1 MKAGCPVGYGW
12 RNKFSFKSKLLI
24 GISAI
29 ILFTFNLAGIISYH
43 SYLRLFKEEVR
54 EQYVKANG
62 QAMAQ
67 LELRIQELYRV
78 SNYIVF
84 NPTIEK
90 IIAKLS
96 AAKEVNPANQ
106 YFDQEQIV
114 EQLRQVKFDAPQ
126 LLSLYL
132 YDMGGTNYYHALMK
146 EAVEPI
152 NQGVFEEIRSKV
164 QTSKGELVWMRK
176 SIPSPIEPSG
186 FRDVIVASR
195 WMRNNNAGIYGM
207 LVMVIDEQ
215 FLTKSF
221 TEIGTGGQGRV
232 YLFDQAEKLLYEN
245 DRNSAAPEL
254 SRFLGAGNSSLMEE
268 KGEDTFLYTTSYSPD
283 ISFTLVSRVSL
294 SDIFR
299 KSRKILNISL
309 FSGLVSILFS
319 GLLIVLL
326 SGRLF
331 RPLKE
336 LVQAMRT
343 MRQGNFDI
351 RIEPRTRDELGFLAE
366 SFNSMASNVNDL
378 IKKVYLS
385 QLSEREAELKALQA
399 QLNPHF
405 LYNTLNGLYWKL
417 YLQNDRDT
425 ANLVSSLSSLMQY
438 SLARIKKR
446 TTLREELEQT
456 RNYLNIQTAFI
467 QNGFDARILADDDVL
482 DCSVQRFLLQP
493 LVENV
498 FVHAFRNQTGPKM
511 LEIRAYRL
519 APYLM
524 IEIEDNGC
532 GMEASQVEGIFAAEG
547 IGDRDSLGV
556 RSVIRRINLVY
567 GQPYRLDITSRPE
580 QGTTVHLF
588 LPLGTEPDFNNEE
601 VPDERETAPG

>member
-1 MKAGCPVGYGW
+1 MGTFQGW
-12 RNKFSFKSKLLI
+12 ASRFSFKNKLII

-29 ILFTFNLAGIISYH
+29 ILFTFNLAGVISYR

-84 NPTIEK
+84 NPAVEK
-90 IIAKLS
+90 IIVRLS
-96 AAKEVNPANQ
+96 TAKEINPADQ
-106 YFDQEQIV
+106 YFEQDQIID
-114 EQLRQVKFDAPQ
+114 QLRQVKFDAPQ

-132 YDMGGTNYYHALMK
+132 FDTAGTNYYHALMK

-152 NQGVFEEIRSKV
+152 SRSVFEEILAKV
-164 QTSKGELVWMRK
+164 QSSKGELIWMRK
-176 SIPSPIEPSG
+176 AVPSRIEPGG
-186 FRDVIVASR
+186 FRDVIIASR
-195 WMRNNNAGIYGM
+195 WMRNASGMYGL
-207 LVMVIDEQ
+207 LVMVIDEP
-215 FLTKSF
+215 FLTRSF
-221 TEIGTGGQGRV
+221 GEIGTGDQGRV
-232 YLFDQAEKLLYEN
+232 YLFDQERRLLYDN
-245 DRNSAAPEL
+245 GRNGAEPDLA
-254 SRFLGAGNSSLMEE
+254 RFLDGGPGSVLE
-268 KGEDTFLYTTSYSPD
+268 KQGKDTYLYTTSYSPE
-283 ISFTLVSRVSL
+283 IAFTLVSRVSL

-299 KSRKILNISL
+299 KSKMILNISL
-309 FSGLVSILFS
+309 FSGLASIVLS

-326 SGRLF
+326 SGRLL

-336 LVQAMRT
+336 LVMAMRT

-425 ANLVSSLSSLMQY
+425 ANLVSSLSGLLQY
-438 SLARIKKR
+438 SLARVKSG
-446 TTLREELEQT
+446 TTLREELEQV
-456 RNYLNIQTAFI
+456 RHYLNIQAAFME
-467 QNGFDARILADDDVL
+467 NGVEARILADDDVL
-482 DCSVQRFLLQP
+482 ECGMLRLLLQP
-493 LVENV
+493 LVENA
-498 FVHAFRNQTGPKM
+498 FVHAFRDRTGPKT

-519 APYLM
+519 GEFLK

-532 GMEASQVEGIFAAEG
+532 GMEPGRIEDLLGSGEAGE
-547 IGDRDSLGV
+547 RDSLGV

-567 GQPYRLDITSRPE
+567 GLPYRLDITSRPG
-580 QGTTVHLF
+580 QGTTVHLA
-588 LPLGTEPDFNNEE
+588 LPSGAESNKSKEGTH
-601 VPDERETAPG
+601 V

>member
-1 MKAGCPVGYGW
+1 MGYGW
-12 RNKFSFKSKLLI
+12 TNKFSFKSKLLI

-29 ILFTFNLAGIISYH
+29 ILFTFNLTGIISYR
-43 SYLRLFKEEVR
+43 SYLRLFKEEVK
-54 EQYVKANG
+54 EQYEKANG

-84 NPTIEK
+84 NSTIER
-90 IIAKLS
+90 IVTKLS
-96 AAKEVNPANQ
+96 GTKEINPADQ
-106 YFDQEQIV
+106 YFEQDQIV

-132 YDMGGTNYYHALMK
+132 YDMEGTNYYHALMK

-152 NQGVFEEIRSKV
+152 SRSVFEEIRSNV

-176 SIPSPIEPSG
+176 AIPSRIEPSG
-186 FRDVIVASR
+186 YRDVIIASR
-195 WMRNNNAGIYGM
+195 WMRNNNAGMYGM

-221 TEIGTGGQGRV
+221 SEIGTGDQGRV
-232 YLFDQAEKLLYEN
+232 YLFDQERKLLYANEK
-245 DRNSAAPEL
+245 NSGVPEL
-254 SRFLGAGNSSLMEE
+254 TRFLGVGPGSVLEE
-268 KGEDTFLYTTSYSPD
+268 KGEDAFLYTTSYSPE

-299 KSRKILNISL
+299 KSRMILNISL
-309 FSGLVSILFS
+309 FSGLVSIVLS

-326 SGRLF
+326 SGRLL

-336 LVQAMRT
+336 LVLAMRT

-351 RIEPRTRDELGFLAE
+351 RIEPKTRDELGFLAE

-425 ANLVSSLSSLMQY
+425 ANLVSSLSGLLQY
-438 SLARIKKR
+438 SLARIKRR
-446 TTLREELEQT
+446 TTLREELEQI
-456 RNYLNIQTAFI
+456 RNYLNIQSAFME
-467 QNGFDARILADDDVL
+467 NGIDARIFADDDVL
-482 DCSVQRFLLQP
+482 DCEIQRLLLQP
-493 LVENV
+493 LVENA
-498 FVHAFRNQTGPKM
+498 FVHAFRNQTGPKS
-511 LEIRAYRL
+511 LEIRAFRL
-519 APYLM
+519 EPYLK

-532 GMEASQVEGIFAAEG
+532 GMDAAQVESIFTPEQSG
-547 IGDRDSLGV
+547 ERDSLGV
-556 RSVIRRINLVY
+556 RSVTRRINLVY
-567 GQPYRLDITSRPE
+567 GQPYRLDMTSRPG

-588 LPLGTEPDFNNEE
+588 LPLDA
-601 VPDERETAPG
+601 DSKA